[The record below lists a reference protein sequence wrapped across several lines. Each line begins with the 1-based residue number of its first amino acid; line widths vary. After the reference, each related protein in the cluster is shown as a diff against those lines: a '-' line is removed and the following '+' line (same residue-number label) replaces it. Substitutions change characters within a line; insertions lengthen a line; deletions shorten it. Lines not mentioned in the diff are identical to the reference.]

1 MILFLIFTVG
11 CNKSTEKEET
21 NPPVQ
26 ENESISTVQ
35 QLDLSYEEGKLSEK
49 DYHSNKVSLLVD
61 SNLLDDSFSYQT
73 NASENIDLA
82 YDIQWMIYHYDELTP
97 QQKQLLAELIEKG
110 NVVDKS
116 SYRIPFVKVA
126 YAMGEDNSYP
136 KEIAKNVYITGPL
149 GVVDDVVA
157 EYVENLYLDN
167 FNIYLGYLGIES
179 LDMPIVISLY
189 PMVPG
194 VDSTS
199 FYATEELILD
209 GGEPIFYIHLN
220 STASDDTLKGSFLHE
235 YFHAHQF
242 QMGYT
247 RATNEEEFLM
257 ESTAIFAVAYADEN
271 IDYFHRFDEAI
282 FNNPI
287 IDVDTMNQMEIKSWY
302 QLYYMTY
309 YDLNNHDFMKDLLK
323 FTWFPKT
330 LYEKLLNAA
339 GSEDKLHNIFAEFG
353 DKLFKETPLIS
364 NIPYDGYTFDESI
377 VEDISSL
384 ELENDN
390 HEVVNK
396 IELVEMGYYPKRVL
410 LEDAEKA
417 YVEIISNIGE
427 IGKKTKTGL
436 IIYYEKDGAWEKLL
450 DGKFESL
457 IAMLNLK
464 KNPTEYLMFIPFNY
478 DSEEPQDHEYS
489 FNVQRRIEGEGF
501 IDIHYSEE
509 SNPYLL
515 TREYEKEYNIT
526 IVENIELLE
535 QSGEGEIAD
544 YMKLI
549 TGDSYYV
556 KDFQAL
562 FIGDVTDG
570 NQEEDFTT
578 TAYLGEYTYK
588 DGDASFENTLL
599 NFPMPDINNALS
611 GLEGIFEGF
620 EDLPGVDMDEL
631 PELPNLDEMIAD
643 EFGGDLAM
651 DSLLPPID
659 SLYRFKDDMIS
670 NRFNFYPAIPPKMV
684 SDDWIEATKTHSY
697 IDSDG
702 KRKTDISIEST
713 QIIGEVFPL
722 WFVNPFFDPVAAQNA
737 MTGIPMDPNEF
748 VENYSDTGEILE
760 QIAAINGQFD
770 KSNLALAINAGPFE
784 FDMSE
789 IESGATGILVQ
800 ELKYANKK
808 FTAYINAEYIT
819 EDGSIIK
826 INIDFEYNFD

>member
-1 MILFLIFTVG
+1 MILFLIFAVG
-11 CNKSTEKEET
+11 CSKSAEKEET

-26 ENESISTVQ
+26 ETEFISTVR
-35 QLDLSYEEGKLSEK
+35 QLDLAYEEGELSEK
-49 DYHSNKVSLLVD
+49 DYHSNKVSLLLD

-73 NASENIDLA
+73 SASENIDLA

-97 QQKQLLAELIEKG
+97 QQKQLLSELIDKG
-110 NVVDKS
+110 KISNES

-126 YAMGEDNSYP
+126 YAMGEDNPYP
-136 KEIAKNVYITGPL
+136 KKIADNVYITGPL
-149 GVVDDVVA
+149 GVVDEEVA
-157 EYVENLYLDN
+157 QYVENLYLDN

-194 VDSTS
+194 IDSTS
-199 FYATEELILD
+199 FYAAEETLLSE
-209 GGEPIFYIHLN
+209 GKPTFYIHLN
-220 STASDDTLKGSFLHE
+220 SAASDDTIKGSFLHE

-247 RATNEEEFLM
+247 RATKEEEFLM
-257 ESTAIFAVAYADEN
+257 ESTAIFAVAYVDEN
-271 IDYFHRFDEAI
+271 LDYFHRFDKHI

-287 IDVDTMNQMEIKSWY
+287 LNVDMMDQMEIKSWY

-309 YDLNNHDFMKDLLK
+309 YDLNNHDFMKDLLEYS
-323 FTWFPKT
+323 WFPKT
-330 LYEKLLNAA
+330 LYEKLKIAA
-339 GSEDKLHNIFAEFG
+339 GSEDKLQNIFAEFG
-353 DKLFKETPLIS
+353 KKLFMETPLAS
-364 NIPYDGYTFDESI
+364 NIPYDGHTFDESV
-377 VEDISSL
+377 VEDMSSL

-390 HEVVNK
+390 HEIMNK
-396 IELVEMGYYPKRVL
+396 LDLVEMGYYPMRVT

-417 YVEIISNIGE
+417 YIEIISNIGE
-427 IGKKTKTGL
+427 VDKKSKTGL
-436 IIYYEKDGAWEKLL
+436 IIYYEKDGIWEELL

-464 KNPTEYLMFIPFNY
+464 KNPTDYLMFIPFNY
-478 DSEEPQDHEYS
+478 DSEEPQEHEFS

-535 QSGEGEIAD
+535 QSAEGEIGD

-562 FIGDVTDG
+562 FVGDVTDG
-570 NQEEDFTT
+570 NPEDDFTST
-578 TAYLGEYTYK
+578 IYLGDFTYK

-599 NFPMPDINNALS
+599 NFPMPDINNVLS

-620 EDLPGVDMDEL
+620 EDLPGVDMSDL
-631 PELPNLDEMIAD
+631 PEIPNMNEIIAD
-643 EFGGDLAM
+643 ELGDGLNM
-651 DSLLPPID
+651 QSLLPPID
-659 SLYRFKDDMIS
+659 SLYRFKDDMIT
-670 NRFNFYPAIPPKMV
+670 NRFNFYPALPPKI
-684 SDDWIEATKTHSY
+684 STEEWIEATKTHSY
-697 IDSDG
+697 IDNDG
-702 KRKTDISIEST
+702 KRKTDVTIEST
-713 QIIGEVFPL
+713 LIIGEVFPL
-722 WFVNPFFDPVAAQNA
+722 WFVNPFFDPVAAESA
-737 MTGIPMDPNEF
+737 MVGIPTDPNEF

-770 KSNLALAINAGPFE
+770 KSNLALAINAGPFD
-784 FDMSE
+784 FDISE
-789 IESGATGILVQ
+789 IKSGTTGNMVQ
-800 ELKYANKK
+800 ELKYIDKK
-808 FTAYINAEYIT
+808 FTAYIHAEYTT
-819 EDGSIIK
+819 EDGSRIK